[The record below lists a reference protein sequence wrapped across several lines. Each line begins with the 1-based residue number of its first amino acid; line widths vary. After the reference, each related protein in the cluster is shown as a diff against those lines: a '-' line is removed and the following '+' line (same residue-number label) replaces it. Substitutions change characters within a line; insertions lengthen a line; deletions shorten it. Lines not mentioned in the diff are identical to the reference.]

1 MHVFVDT
8 RTLAICADE
17 DIRKDRGR
25 ARSVV
30 QVVRL
35 CCINHVT
42 VSYPSRKSTLSA
54 GPHHL
59 GYIQIPRSQFQPFF
73 FPLYILPRKIYASF
87 YHTVSLCNHVPKLP
101 RACQIKM
108 HENEAREYKSTEVW
122 VVGYIC
128 SVVNWYPFWNTI
140 DTIQLHV
147 QGNGYLF
154 SGQRNGCP

>member
-1 MHVFVDT
+1 MRISTILISMWHSLHLDVHVFVDT

-17 DIRKDRGR
+17 DTRKDRGR

-42 VSYPSRKSTLSA
+42 VSYPSRESTSSA

-73 FPLYILPRKIYASF
+73 FHYIYCLERFMHHFTALFHCAIMYKNYQGLAKSRGMKRKHGNTEA
-87 YHTVSLCNHVPKLP
+87 PKYEL
-101 RACQIKM
+101 
-108 HENEAREYKSTEVW
+108 
-122 VVGYIC
+122 
-128 SVVNWYPFWNTI
+128 
-140 DTIQLHV
+140 
-147 QGNGYLF
+147 
-154 SGQRNGCP
+154 